1 MNQCELDLRSGSHY
15 FCVLFELILNT
26 INNMKKILFYALA
39 MILAVA
45 CYDDTALWD
54 ELKDHESRITKLE
67 TLCNQ
72 MNTNISSL
80 QSIVAALQEKDY
92 VTNVAPI
99 KENGKEIG
107 YTITFSKSGSI
118 TIYHGTDGKDGVN
131 GQNGKDGADGK
142 DGYIP
147 VLGVKKDADG
157 VYYWT
162 LDGDWLTD
170 ASGNKIP
177 TTGKDGADGADG
189 SDGTDGKDGQDGADG
204 KDGADG
210 ITPQL
215 KIEESYWCISYDNG
229 QTWERLG
236 KAVGEDGKDGAD
248 GADGKD
254 GENGDSFFKSVTQ
267 DEENVYITL
276 ADGTEFVL
284 PKAKQAN
291 VIVELCEVGEDSVI
305 FNVEVLKNT
314 VDLKVTVY
322 YALKETLT
330 LYNYDGKVSITEFPN
345 NTCTLAIRGL
355 EQDNIYYYF
364 TEIISN
370 GSTVYSSVNSFVL
383 GNIYVDEYGINH
395 GLGIEFDGIVWAPVN
410 CGYHETYFKYGK
422 LYQWGRKYG
431 QGYQGPIA
439 SDIDGETFSDSF
451 LPQLSQG
458 PVELSVGQSKDNAD
472 VFYCTWY
479 PLADWCVSGDVDLW
493 NEGTERNPVKTEY
506 DPCPAGWRVPTS
518 RELEVLS
525 GRYWHWTTEK
535 GQNGQL
541 FSCTSPYVENSPRVF
556 LPAAG
561 FLTYDAGS
569 AEYRG
574 SNGYYWSSEA
584 GEVDNAG
591 GLSFNERG
599 VFQLSYSNRAYGK
612 AVRCVKE

>member
-1 MNQCELDLRSGSHY
+1 
-15 FCVLFELILNT
+15 
-26 INNMKKILFYALA
+26 MKRILFLALTVL
-39 MILAVA
+39 LAA
-45 CYDDTALWD
+45 GCYDDAALWD
-54 ELKDHESRITKLE
+54 QIRDHEERIVSLE
-67 TLCNQ
+67 KLCNQ

-80 QSIVAALQEKDY
+80 QTVVTALQDKDY

-118 TIYHGTDGKDGVN
+118 TIYHG
-131 GQNGKDGADGK
+131 ADGK
-142 DGYIP
+142 DGYTP

-157 VYYWT
+157 AYYWT
-162 LDGDWLTD
+162 LDGEWLTD

-177 TTGKDGADGADG
+177 TTGKDGADG
-189 SDGTDGKDGQDGADG
+189 QDGADG
-204 KDGADG
+204 IK
-210 ITPQL
+210 PQL
-215 KIEESYWCISYDNG
+215 KIEESYWYISYDNG

-305 FNVEVLKNT
+305 FNVEVSKNT

-345 NTCTLAIRGL
+345 NTCTLSIRGL

-525 GRYWHWTTEK
+525 GRYWHWATEK

-561 FLTYDAGS
+561 FLTFDAGS
-569 AEYRG
+569 AENRG

-584 GEVDNAG
+584 DDVDNAC

-599 VFQLSYSNRAYGK
+599 VFHLSYSNRAYGK